1 MTAAIFSIQSAI
13 VSRALA
19 FPITEDIK
27 TFMKD
32 FETSCVRTIQ
42 RESGALAPEVA
53 AYADFHGDL
62 RLESSVPELYCKECD
77 MALVNVW

>member
-1 MTAAIFSIQSAI
+1 
-13 VSRALA
+13 
-19 FPITEDIK
+19 
-27 TFMKD
+27 MKD

-42 RESGALAPEVA
+42 KESGALAHEVA